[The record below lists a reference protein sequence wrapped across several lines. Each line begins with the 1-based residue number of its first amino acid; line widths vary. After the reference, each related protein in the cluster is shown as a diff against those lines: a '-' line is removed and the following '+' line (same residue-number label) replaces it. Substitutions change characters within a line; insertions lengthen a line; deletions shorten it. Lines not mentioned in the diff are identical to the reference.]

1 MIIHSSQ
8 SDFELTELLKF
19 DDRAAFTELYNR
31 YKGLLYIYAC
41 KITMDDDLAEDIVQ
55 ELFVKIWDK
64 RQSLNFTTSVSSYF
78 YTSIKHKFFDLL
90 DRQKI
95 SEAYLQAIQLFLD
108 SGENS
113 TDSYIREKE
122 LASIIEK
129 EIYNLPSKM
138 REIFLLSRKEN
149 LSNNEIAA
157 LLDISEKTVRNQLS
171 TALKTL
177 KTKLG
182 LATFLLLLIHF
193 K

>member
-1 MIIHSSQ
+1 
-8 SDFELTELLKF
+8 
-19 DDRAAFTELYNR
+19 
-31 YKGLLYIYAC
+31 
-41 KITMDDDLAEDIVQ
+41 
-55 ELFVKIWDK
+55 
-64 RQSLNFTTSVSSYF
+64 
-78 YTSIKHKFFDLL
+78 
-90 DRQKI
+90 
-95 SEAYLQAIQLFLD
+95 LD

-122 LASIIEK
+122 LAAIIEK

-138 REIFLLSRKEN
+138 REIFLLSRKDN

-157 LLDISEKTVRNQLS
+157 RLDISEKTVRNQLS